1 MLCLKTCQELF
12 SKILTISQIFRFNP
26 FSSFKEK
33 CIQKNF
39 KFFLNKPLTT
49 VLSWLDENILTFTLI
64 LRQIYNDQ
72 LHDPIR
78 EHSL

>member
-1 MLCLKTCQELF
+1 MLCLKTCQGLF

-39 KFFLNKPLTT
+39 KLFLNKPMTM
-49 VLSWLDENILTFTLI
+49 F
-64 LRQIYNDQ
+64 
-72 LHDPIR
+72 
-78 EHSL
+78 